1 MVSDFFD
8 SVSFHASDSRYNLM
22 DLIATDK
29 FWFPT
34 VPLESDI
41 MPRPQTVAAD
51 YPVHTCSKFHACLAV
66 PAAVSPTYILSA

>member
-1 MVSDFFD
+1 MQESDAMISDFFV
-8 SVSFHASDSRYNLM
+8 SVSFHAGESRYNLM

-29 FWFPT
+29 FWFPI

-51 YPVHTCSKFHACLAV
+51 
-66 PAAVSPTYILSA
+66 

>member
-1 MVSDFFD
+1 MLYSAMQESYAMISDFFV
-8 SVSFHASDSRYNLM
+8 SVSFHASESRYNLM

-29 FWFPT
+29 FWFPI

-51 YPVHTCSKFHACLAV
+51 
-66 PAAVSPTYILSA
+66 